1 MVSFAESRFHKGPS
15 RGGSFGN
22 DAVRKVKAR
31 ARAEKA
37 KKAARTEK
45 AEKAARVERARKASV
60 LSNFFFFV
68 VCCFHSFFGAF
79 SHFFSCLRSHR
90 IEKAVMV
97 NYQEMLTV
105 GLAGSS
111 PPVAPVSFCF
121 SPETSIVGT
130 AASAV
135 PQ

>member
-60 LSNFFFFV
+60 LSNFFFFLLFV
-68 VCCFHSFFGAF
+68 VFILFLVHFLIFFRVF
-79 SHFFSCLRSHR
+79 VL